1 MIYSRFRSGEATPPR
16 IIGGRDGI
24 TGAFERC
31 RSRGSGLP
39 CKKSSK
45 GSAAFLNTL
54 AAAVRVV
61 GEPGNRCANL
71 LATRYGVKWG
81 KENGDL
87 GENSLGGKDS
97 GPSAQEDNPRPTS
110 MGGNGP
116 GLLELLVDI
125 ACNKGVV
132 EC

>member
-16 IIGGRDGI
+16 IISRCDGI
-24 TGAFERC
+24 MGVFERC
-31 RSRGSGLP
+31 RSRGGGLP

-45 GSAAFLNTL
+45 GSVAFLDTL
-54 AAAVRVV
+54 AAVVRVV

-71 LATRYGVKWG
+71 LATRYGVEWG

-97 GPSAQEDNPRPTS
+97 GLLAQEDNPQPTA

-125 ACNKGVV
+125 AHNKGIV